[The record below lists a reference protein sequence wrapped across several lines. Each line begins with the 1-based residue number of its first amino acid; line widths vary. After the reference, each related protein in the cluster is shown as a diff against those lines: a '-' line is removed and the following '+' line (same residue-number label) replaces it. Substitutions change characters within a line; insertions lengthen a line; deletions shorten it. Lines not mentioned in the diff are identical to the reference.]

1 MEYNFYQWGCYAMA
15 ITKSVI
21 MDSTFGTG
29 DGDDF
34 FLGDGYLYVPY
45 VAM

>member
-1 MEYNFYQWGCYAMA
+1 MA
-15 ITKSVI
+15 ITKSV

-34 FLGDGYLYVPY
+34 FLGDGYFYVPS